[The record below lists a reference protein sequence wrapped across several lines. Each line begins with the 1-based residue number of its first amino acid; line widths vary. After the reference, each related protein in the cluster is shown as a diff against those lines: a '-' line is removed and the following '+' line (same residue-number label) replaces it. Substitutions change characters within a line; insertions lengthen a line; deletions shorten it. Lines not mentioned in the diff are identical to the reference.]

1 MSRTTKISVG
11 SIQVS
16 ALRDGELY
24 LPKEAL
30 VNLREEDA
38 ATINNSENSALIYGN
53 VNAYLIQ
60 SANRNLLIDA
70 ECRELFGP
78 TCGFLQD
85 AIKETGLELRD
96 ITDLFFTHLHPD
108 HIAGAIST
116 DGMAVFE
123 NAALQV
129 LESEHNFWTTN
140 NFDPIE
146 VNGADWANLARG
158 VLSAY
163 NDKKE
168 IISFTKD
175 LIPGVS
181 LLSIPGHTPGHSG
194 FRVDSDNQALVHL
207 GDIIHAPNLQLND
220 PNASTI
226 FDIDGGEALNS
237 RKKMLDMVST
247 DRVMCTSGHTL
258 EPKFGFI
265 EKHGTGFK
273 FTA

>member
-11 SIQVS
+11 SIQVT

-70 ECRELFGP
+70 GCRELFGP

-85 AIKETGLELRD
+85 AMKEAGLELRD

-129 LESEHNFWTTN
+129 LGSEHNFWTTN

-146 VNGADWANLARG
+146 VNGADWANLASD
-158 VLSAY
+158 VLGAY

-168 IISFTKD
+168 INSFTKD

-226 FDIDGGEALNS
+226 FNIDSGEALNS

-247 DRVMCTSGHTL
+247 DRVICTSGHTL

-265 EKHGTGFK
+265 EKYGKGYK

>member
-1 MSRTTKISVG
+1 M
-11 SIQVS
+11 
-16 ALRDGELY
+16 
-24 LPKEAL
+24 
-30 VNLREEDA
+30 
-38 ATINNSENSALIYGN
+38 TIYF
-53 VNAYLIQ
+53 Y
-60 SANRNLLIDA
+60 RNKL
-70 ECRELFGP
+70 
-78 TCGFLQD
+78 
-85 AIKETGLELRD
+85 
-96 ITDLFFTHLHPD
+96 
-108 HIAGAIST
+108 
-116 DGMAVFE
+116 FE

-129 LESEHNFWTTN
+129 LESEHNFWTKN
-140 NFDPIE
+140 NFESIE
-146 VNGADWANLARG
+146 VNGADWANLASG
-158 VLSAY
+158 VLDAY

-181 LLSIPGHTPGHSG
+181 LISIPGHTPGHSG

-226 FDIDGGEALNS
+226 FDIDSGEALNS

-265 EKHGTGFK
+265 EKHATGYK